1 MNAKILMVDDS
12 KTIRFQVRKI
22 LEAEPDHDYDISEAA
37 DGKEAL
43 DVVAASTKE
52 KLPDLV
58 LLDRNMPRMN
68 GDEFIR
74 IFKADPQWGHIPVLF
89 LTTHGEIEELVKGLT
104 ELQADDYLGKP
115 FNPSELQARVK
126 SLLRVRMAEKETLR
140 LNSEL
145 DQSLKEQKLQFE
157 ELKKTKVELA
167 EISAVAEL
175 TRIFEKF
182 VPREF
187 LDRIAKTGIENIT
200 LGHAESDV
208 ITILFSDIRSF
219 TDISES
225 MEPAELMQFLNT
237 FLQFMSE
244 PIHLNHGFVDKFIGD
259 AIMALFDQPGKP
271 DAIEA
276 RDAVRSGIEMQASL
290 VRFNKL
296 RAKQNY
302 PPTNI
307 GIGVH
312 SGPVVIGTLGSDTRM
327 DSTVLGDAVNLAA
340 RLEGLTKNYRL
351 PMLVSEDSKNL
362 ISHLEEFNWR
372 LLDRITVKGKSE
384 PVRIF
389 EVFNQYSDK
398 NYENKLKA
406 ASVFEEAMTPYLN
419 QNWELAI
426 EGFKECEELL
436 PEDASIEM
444 HLKRAHSYQETPPT
458 EDWDGVHRYFSK

>member
-327 DSTVLGDAVNLAA
+327 DSTVLGDAVNLAS

-389 EVFNQYSDK
+389 EVFNQYSDE

-426 EGFKECEELL
+426 EGFKDCEELL

-444 HLKRAHSYQETPPT
+444 HLKRAQSYQETPPA

>member
-312 SGPVVIGTLGSDTRM
+312 SGPVVIGTLGSDSRM
-327 DSTVLGDAVNLAA
+327 DSTVLGDAVNLAS

-444 HLKRAHSYQETPPT
+444 HLNRAQSYQETPPA
-458 EDWDGVHRYFSK
+458 EDWDGVHHYFSK